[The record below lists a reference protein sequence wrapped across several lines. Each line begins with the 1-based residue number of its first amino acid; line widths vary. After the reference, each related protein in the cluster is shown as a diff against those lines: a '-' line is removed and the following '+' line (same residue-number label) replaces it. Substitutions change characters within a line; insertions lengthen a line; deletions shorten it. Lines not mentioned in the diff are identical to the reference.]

1 MQENISQNEIQ
12 VLDLHFFKVYNLKM
26 AGISRRPTKFMA
38 ENGMSRIEMI
48 SAKSLLAKE
57 DRWTTTFSKCPPEQ
71 IAANGHN
78 RSCIQQH
85 RSQLFL
91 AQPHWS
97 HLQQTANR
105 NTAVLLALNA
115 YYSRSIEENE
125 CCSINIKDDNSNS
138 TYLKQRKR

>member
-57 DRWTTTFSKCPPEQ
+57 DRWTATFSKWPQPELHP
-71 IAANGHN
+71 AAPEPTLS
-78 RSCIQQH
+78 RPTA
-85 RSQLFL
+85 LE
-91 AQPHWS
+91 PHWS
-97 HLQQTANR
+97 HLQQYCGT
-105 NTAVLLALNA
+105 V
-115 YYSRSIEENE
+115 SF
-125 CCSINIKDDNSNS
+125 
-138 TYLKQRKR
+138 